1 MDIKEEKRKLREEI
15 WEKMERLELARFPLP
30 CRGRIPN
37 FMGAERAATL
47 LRELEE
53 YRKAKTIFVNPDSP
67 QFYVRRQ
74 ALLDGKTVVMASPRL
89 KAGFIVLK
97 PELLKGME
105 DKASTIKGAFK
116 YGELREEIPKVD
128 LAVQGSVAVDLQGN
142 RLGKG
147 GGYGDR
153 EIRLIRE
160 RSGSDVK
167 VVTTVHSMQVVPS
180 VPREE
185 GDQKIDIVI
194 TEKGVQRIKQRN
206 KKMGSL

>member
-1 MDIKEEKRKLREEI
+1 MDVRKEKERLREEI
-15 WEKMERLELARFPLP
+15 WERMEKLGIARFPLP

-37 FMGAERAATL
+37 FFGAEKAAAL
-47 LRELEE
+47 LQQLEE

-74 ALLDGKTVVMASPRL
+74 ALLDGKTIVMASPRL

-116 YGELREEIPKVD
+116 YGQLSKEIPKVD
-128 LAVQGSVAVDLQGN
+128 LAVQGSVAVDLYGN

-160 RSGSDVK
+160 RGGRCVK

-185 GDQKIDIVI
+185 GDQTIDIVV
-194 TEKGVQRIKQRN
+194 TEKGVQRIQKET
-206 KKMGSL
+206 

>member
-15 WEKMERLELARFPLP
+15 WEKMKKAGIARFPLP

-37 FMGAERAATL
+37 FVGAERAATL

-53 YRKAKTIFVNPDSP
+53 YRKAKTILVNPDSP

-97 PELLKGME
+97 PESLKGVE

-116 YGELREEIPKVD
+116 HGELREDIPKVD
-128 LAVQGSVAVDLQGN
+128 LVVQGSVAVDLHGN

-153 EIRLIRE
+153 EIRMVKEKCGRGI
-160 RSGSDVK
+160 K
-167 VVTTVHSMQVVPS
+167 VVTSVHSMQVVPS
-180 VPREE
+180 VPSEK
-185 GDQKIDIVI
+185 GDEKVDLII
-194 TEKGVQRIKQRN
+194 TEKAVHKASKTRN
-206 KKMGSL
+206 

>member
-1 MDIKEEKRKLREEI
+1 MDVRKEKERLREEI
-15 WEKMERLELARFPLP
+15 WERMEKTRIARFPLP

-37 FMGAERAATL
+37 FVGAEKAAAL
-47 LRELEE
+47 LQQLEE

-97 PELLKGME
+97 PELLKGTE

-116 YGELREEIPKVD
+116 YGELREDIPQVD
-128 LAVQGSVAVDLQGN
+128 LAVQGSVAVDLHGN

-160 RSGSDVK
+160 RGGSDLK

-185 GDQKIDIVI
+185 GDQTIDIII
-194 TEKGVQRIKQRN
+194 TEKGVQRIKRE
-206 KKMGSL
+206 KKET

>member
-1 MDIKEEKRKLREEI
+1 MDIREEKRKLREEI
-15 WEKMERLELARFPLP
+15 WGNLEKAGIARFPLP

-37 FMGAERAATL
+37 FVGAEKAAKL

-74 ALLDGKTVVMASPRL
+74 ALLDGKIVVMASPRL

-97 PELLKGME
+97 PEFLRGME

-116 YGELREEIPKVD
+116 YGQLREGIPKVD
-128 LAVQGSVAVDLQGN
+128 LVVQGSVAVDLHGN

-147 GGYGDR
+147 GGYGDE
-153 EIRLIRE
+153 EIRMVKE
-160 RSGSDVK
+160 KCGRSIK
-167 VVTTVHSMQVVPS
+167 VITIVHSTQVVPL
-180 VPREE
+180 VPSERDDE
-185 GDQKIDIVI
+185 KIDIIV
-194 TEKGVQRIKQRN
+194 TEKSVHRI
-206 KKMGSL
+206 

>member
-1 MDIKEEKRKLREEI
+1 MDIRKEKERLREET
-15 WEKMERLELARFPLP
+15 WERMERLGIARFPLP

-37 FMGAERAATL
+37 FVDAEKAAAL
-47 LRELEE
+47 LREIEE

-89 KAGFIVLK
+89 KKGFIVLK
-97 PELLKGME
+97 SELLKGIE
-105 DKASTIKGAFK
+105 DEASTIKGAFRHGK
-116 YGELREEIPKVD
+116 LSEEIPKVD
-128 LAVQGSVAVDLQGN
+128 LAVQGSVAVDPHGN

-160 RSGSDVK
+160 SYGSGVK
-167 VVTTVHSMQVVPS
+167 VVTTVHSTQVVSS

-185 GDQKIDIVI
+185 GDQKIDIII
-194 TEKGVQRIKQRN
+194 TEKGVHRV
-206 KKMGSL
+206 